1 MLVKGTTN
9 GRLSKSW
16 AQRLRIEGQAFNI
29 GLGSFPGVTL
39 SEARKR
45 ALANLRKVEEGG
57 DPRRKPQA
65 ALTFEDAMER
75 TIEVLR
81 PGWRNGK
88 TEKNMRPA
96 MSAVLPPIGR
106 RPVDSI
112 TPAEV
117 LAALEPLAAKKPA
130 IAKKAR
136 TMLSQTFKWAI
147 AQGLRTD
154 NPAGESISA
163 GLPKLSTKEH
173 FRVLSFKEVGA
184 AIQTVRGSSA
194 WQGTKLAFE
203 FIVLTASRSG
213 EIRLARWNEIDRESR
228 TWTIPAER
236 TKSEREHRVP
246 LSDAAL
252 AVLDKALQVA
262 DGSGLVFPS
271 ITGRPLTD
279 STVSKLMRELGIQAV
294 PHGFRSSFRDWAAEQ
309 NVDRQVAEAAL
320 AHSVGN
326 ATEAAYLRSDMFEV
340 RRAVMQAWADYTAP
354 QKGGE
359 IG

>member
-1 MLVKGTTN
+1 MSLLVKGTTN

-88 TEKNMRPA
+88 TEKNMRAA
-96 MSAVLPPIGR
+96 MSAVLPPIR
-106 RPVDSI
+106 RKPVDSI

-117 LAALEPLAAKKPA
+117 LAALAPLAVQKPA

-136 TMLSQTFKWAI
+136 TMLAQSFKWAI
-147 AQGLRTD
+147 AHGLRTD

-163 GLPKLSTKEH
+163 ALPKLSTKEH
-173 FRVLSFKEVGA
+173 FRALPFKEVGVA
-184 AIQTVRGSSA
+184 LRTVRGSSA

-203 FIVLTASRSG
+203 FLVLTAARSG
-213 EIRLARWNEIDRESR
+213 EVRLANWSEVDMQPA

-236 TKSEREHRVP
+236 MKSERAHRVP
-246 LSDAAL
+246 LSSAAL
-252 AVLDKALQVA
+252 AVLDKASELS
-262 DGSGLVFPS
+262 DESDLVFPS
-271 ITGRPLTD
+271 ITGGMMCP
-279 STVSKLMRELGIQAV
+279 VQ
-294 PHGFRSSFRDWAAEQ
+294 
-309 NVDRQVAEAAL
+309 
-320 AHSVGN
+320 
-326 ATEAAYLRSDMFEV
+326 
-340 RRAVMQAWADYTAP
+340 
-354 QKGGE
+354 
-359 IG
+359 